1 MGIQSAT
8 LVQQADTTDRLILYT
23 IWTTN
28 IIPHWCQ
35 GCKNSALCLCKEVE
49 EWGGGGREE
58 EDGESG
64 QVAIE
69 SITSGVYPQFL
80 WHEETRSISTP
91 TLGGRGSLF
100 ILGNLIEF
108 WGISLA

>member
-1 MGIQSAT
+1 M
-8 LVQQADTTDRLILYT
+8 
-23 IWTTN
+23 
-28 IIPHWCQ
+28 
-35 GCKNSALCLCKEVE
+35 
-49 EWGGGGREE
+49 GGGGEGEE

-91 TLGGRGSLF
+91 TLGGKRL
-100 ILGNLIEF
+100 LIH
-108 WGISLA
+108 LR

>member
-1 MGIQSAT
+1 MA
-8 LVQQADTTDRLILYT
+8 V
-23 IWTTN
+23 
-28 IIPHWCQ
+28 
-35 GCKNSALCLCKEVE
+35 
-49 EWGGGGREE
+49 
-58 EDGESG
+58 
-64 QVAIE
+64 E

-108 WGISLA
+108 

>member
-1 MGIQSAT
+1 M
-8 LVQQADTTDRLILYT
+8 
-23 IWTTN
+23 
-28 IIPHWCQ
+28 
-35 GCKNSALCLCKEVE
+35 
-49 EWGGGGREE
+49 GGGGEE
-58 EDGESG
+58 NGESG

-100 ILGNLIEF
+100 ILGNLVEF
-108 WGISLA
+108 

>member
-8 LVQQADTTDRLILYT
+8 LVQQADATDRLILYT

-35 GCKNSALCLCKEVE
+35 GCKNSALRLCKEV
-49 EWGGGGREE
+49 EE

-91 TLGGRGSLF
+91 TLGEEAPYS
-100 ILGNLIEF
+100 
-108 WGISLA
+108 S